1 METVAPSG
9 RRRYRNPPID
19 EAVCEFH
26 FHPGPDW
33 DLTIPGKL
41 HSALASEYNGKRSS
55 QQSIDVGV
63 EIKDDQPS
71 NLRYGQRLSK
81 VLLFTEDQTRA
92 VGVGPDVLSVHM
104 LRPYQRPEPPD
115 GSGWD
120 EFHPRIA
127 AALKAYW
134 EVAEPAGVRR
144 ISVRYI
150 NRIVI
155 PEPMVRIEDYLHS
168 AVPLVPGLPDTVTN
182 FMSRTD
188 YRCEDDAHLVLAH
201 GTFTPPSGDVGFLLD
216 IDVYWEPADLLSQ
229 TEALAKT
236 DRLRA
241 LERDAFEAVIT
252 KAARKLF
259 DADQD

>member
-1 METVAPSG
+1 MKTGSLRG
-9 RRRYRNPPID
+9 HRRYRNPPID

-26 FHPGPDW
+26 FRPGPDW

-41 HSALASEYNGKRSS
+41 DSVLASEYGGKRSS
-55 QQSIDVGV
+55 QQFIDVGV
-63 EIKDDQPS
+63 EIKNDEPS

-92 VGVGPDVLSVHM
+92 VGVGPDVLSIHM
-104 LRPYQRPEPPD
+104 LRPYQKPEAPEE
-115 GSGWD
+115 SGWE
-120 EFHPRIA
+120 EFRPRIA
-127 AALKAYW
+127 TALKAYW
-134 EVAEPAGVRR
+134 NVAKPKGVRR

-155 PEPMVRIEDYLHS
+155 PESVVRIEDYLHS
-168 AVPLVPGLPDTVTN
+168 AVPLVQGLPDAVNN

-188 YRCEDDAHLVLAH
+188 YRYEDGAHLVLAH
-201 GTFTPPSGDVGFLLD
+201 GTFLPPSGDIGFLLD
-216 IDVYWEPADLLSQ
+216 IDVYWEHAGLLAQ
-229 TEALAKT
+229 TEALART

-252 KAARKLF
+252 DAARELF

>member
-1 METVAPSG
+1 MKTGNPPV

-26 FHPGPDW
+26 FRPGPDW

-41 HSALASEYNGKRSS
+41 HSVLASEYGGKRRS
-55 QQSIDVGV
+55 QQFVDVGV
-63 EIKDDQPS
+63 EIKNDEPS
-71 NLRYGQRLSK
+71 NLRYGQRLAK
-81 VLLFTEDQTRA
+81 FLLFTGDETRA

-104 LRPYQRPEPPD
+104 LRPYQKTEEPEE
-115 GSGWD
+115 SGWD
-120 EFHPRIA
+120 EFRPRIA
-127 AALKAYW
+127 TALKAYW
-134 EVAEPAGVRR
+134 DVADPVGVRR

-155 PEPMVRIEDYLHS
+155 PEPVVRIEDYLRC
-168 AVPLVPGLPDTVTN
+168 AVPTVQGLPDAVNN

-188 YRCEDDAHLVLAH
+188 YGYEDGTHLVLAQ
-201 GTFTPPSGDVGFLLD
+201 GTFPPPSGDIGFLLD
-216 IDVYWEPADLLSQ
+216 IDVYSEPAGLLTQ
-229 TEALAKT
+229 TEALART

-252 KAARKLF
+252 EAARELF

>member
-1 METVAPSG
+1 METVAPPG

-26 FHPGPDW
+26 FGPGPDW

-41 HSALASEYNGKRSS
+41 HSVLASEYDGKPSS

-63 EIKDDQPS
+63 EIKKDEPS

-81 VLLFTEDQTRA
+81 VLLFTQDQTRA

-104 LRPYQRPEPPD
+104 LRPYQRSEPPEE
-115 GSGWD
+115 GGWD
-120 EFHPRIA
+120 EFRPRIA
-127 AALKAYW
+127 TALKAYW
-134 EVAEPAGVRR
+134 EVAKPAGVRR

-155 PEPMVRIEDYLHS
+155 PEPTVRIEHYLRS
-168 AVPLVPGLPDTVTN
+168 AVPLVPGLPEAVNN

-188 YRCEDDAHLVLAH
+188 YRCEDGAHLVLAH
-201 GTFTPPSGDVGFLLD
+201 GTFTPPSGDIGFLLD
-216 IDVYWEPADLLSQ
+216 IDVYWESAGLLSRE
-229 TEALAKT
+229 EALAKT
-236 DRLRA
+236 DRLRD

-252 KAARKLF
+252 DAARELF

>member
-1 METVAPSG
+1 METGIPPG
-9 RRRYRNPPID
+9 RRRYKNPPID

-26 FHPGPDW
+26 FRPGPDW

-41 HSALASEYNGKRSS
+41 HSVLGSEYGGKRRS

-63 EIKDDQPS
+63 EIKNDEPS

-104 LRPYQRPEPPD
+104 LRPYQRPEAPKE
-115 GSGWD
+115 SGWN
-120 EFHPRIA
+120 EFRPRIA
-127 AALKAYW
+127 TALKAYW
-134 EVAEPAGVRR
+134 DVADPAGVRR

-155 PEPMVRIEDYLHS
+155 PESVVRIEDYLHS
-168 AVPLVPGLPDTVTN
+168 AVPLVKGLPDAVNN

-188 YRCEDDAHLVLAH
+188 YAYEDGAHLVLAQ
-201 GTFTPPSGDVGFLLD
+201 GTFPAPSGDIGFLLD
-216 IDVYWEPADLLSQ
+216 IDVYSEPAGLLTQ
-229 TEALAKT
+229 AEALART
-236 DRLRA
+236 DKLRA

-252 KAARKLF
+252 NAARELF

>member
-1 METVAPSG
+1 METVTPPG

-26 FHPGPDW
+26 FRPGPEW

-41 HSALASEYNGKRSS
+41 HSVLASEYDGKRSS

-63 EIKDDQPS
+63 EIKNDEPS
-71 NLRYGQRLSK
+71 NLRYAERLSK
-81 VLLFTEDQTRA
+81 VLLFTEDQSRA
-92 VGVGPDVLSVHM
+92 IGVGPDVLSVHM
-104 LRPYQRPEPPD
+104 LRPYQSPEAPEE
-115 GSGWD
+115 SGWH
-120 EFHPRIA
+120 EFRPRIA
-127 AALKAYW
+127 RALKAYW

-155 PEPMVRIEDYLHS
+155 PGSVVKIEDYLRC
-168 AVPLVPGLPDTVTN
+168 AVPTVQGLPDAVNN

-188 YRCEDDAHLVLAH
+188 YGYEDGAHLVLAQ
-201 GTFTPPSGDVGFLLD
+201 GTFLPPSGDIGFLLD
-216 IDVYWEPADLLSQ
+216 IDVYWEPAGLLAQ
-229 TEALAKT
+229 MEALTRT
-236 DRLRA
+236 DKLRD
-241 LERDAFEAVIT
+241 LERDAFDAVIT
-252 KAARKLF
+252 DAARELF